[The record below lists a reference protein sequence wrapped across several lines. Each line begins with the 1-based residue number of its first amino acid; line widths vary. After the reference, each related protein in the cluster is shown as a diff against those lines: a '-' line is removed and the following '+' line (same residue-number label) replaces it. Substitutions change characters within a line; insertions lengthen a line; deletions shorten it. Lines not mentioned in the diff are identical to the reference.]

1 MYGAFIGDI
10 VGSKYEFNNI
20 ITKQFPLFS
29 PGCDY
34 TDDTIMTVA
43 VAKAI
48 LLSREEQFKRGEN
61 GKGFQEFLIEVMQ
74 DFGRRYPHPTG
85 AYGGSFAKWLRQ
97 KNPKPYGSYGNGSAM
112 RVSPCGLA
120 AVTMEEALALARA
133 SASVSHDHPEGI
145 KGAEAVSAAVFLA
158 KCGRTKEEIGQ
169 YISEHYYNLDFTLDS
184 IRETY
189 KFDGSCQG
197 SVPQAIVA
205 FLESENFEDAIRNVI
220 SIGGDCD
227 TTGAIAGSIAWI
239 YYAVQTGSY
248 SGWVYDKF
256 DSAML
261 EIKVQAMS
269 YLPKEFIDIADEFH
283 EVCWKRAGTF
293 DRVGGCTPILNRDEI
308 KKYWTDWAVPPI
320 QHRAASSDPLT
331 ADIETAV
338 TAFCNKYVVLME
350 VLYRDKELNQW
361 CRNYSAY
368 KENTTHR
375 ALEELI
381 YNGFM
386 KEAYALGFL
395 PKVLA
400 WKPGSAYSLGSALC
414 GTKADLLYGI
424 CMEIRADY
432 GCNGALI
439 YHAIASGSLYY
450 LMNTLLHYE
459 DKPEDPELTQ
469 KVEKSFSKNCN
480 NKTGTSFATKL
491 SKLLLKK
498 EDIGKKETSS
508 PHPMISGGQAY
519 SLAYIQGY
527 EGIKREHHA
536 GARYAWHDKTLGE
549 WRLTIQ
555 LDNQGIWFLSV
566 FVKEDGRFEKYS
578 LDYEMASDFHYEF
591 RDEKG
596 LRKKIYS
603 SGDEKKYLAEVLI
616 RYVQMNGGNALLSAL
631 HPFITAQ
638 YHYD

>member
-158 KCGRTKEEIGQ
+158 KCGRTKEEIGR

-184 IRETY
+184 IRENY

-227 TTGAIAGSIAWI
+227 TTGAIAGSIAWT

-248 SGWVYDKF
+248 SGWVYNKF

-261 EIKVQAMS
+261 EIKAQAMS

-283 EVCWKRAGTF
+283 EVCWRRAGTF
-293 DRVGGCTPILNRDEI
+293 DRVGGCTPILNRDET

-320 QHRAASSDPLT
+320 QRRAASSDPLT

-386 KEAYALGFL
+386 KEAYTLGFL

-400 WKPGSAYSLGSALC
+400 WKPGSAYSLESALC

-432 GCNGALI
+432 GCNGSLI

-459 DKPEDPELTQ
+459 DKPEYPELTQ
-469 KVEKSFSKNCN
+469 KVEKSFSKN
-480 NKTGTSFATKL
+480 
-491 SKLLLKK
+491 
-498 EDIGKKETSS
+498 
-508 PHPMISGGQAY
+508 
-519 SLAYIQGY
+519 
-527 EGIKREHHA
+527 
-536 GARYAWHDKTLGE
+536 
-549 WRLTIQ
+549 
-555 LDNQGIWFLSV
+555 
-566 FVKEDGRFEKYS
+566 
-578 LDYEMASDFHYEF
+578 
-591 RDEKG
+591 
-596 LRKKIYS
+596 
-603 SGDEKKYLAEVLI
+603 
-616 RYVQMNGGNALLSAL
+616 
-631 HPFITAQ
+631 
-638 YHYD
+638 

>member
-112 RVSPCGLA
+112 RVSPCGMA

-158 KCGRTKEEIGQ
+158 KCGRTKEEIWQ

-227 TTGAIAGSIAWI
+227 TTGAIAGSIAWT

-248 SGWVYDKF
+248 SGWVYNKF

-261 EIKVQAMS
+261 EIKAQAMS

-308 KKYWTDWAVPPI
+308 KKYWT
-320 QHRAASSDPLT
+320 
-331 ADIETAV
+331 E
-338 TAFCNKYVVLME
+338 
-350 VLYRDKELNQW
+350 
-361 CRNYSAY
+361 
-368 KENTTHR
+368 
-375 ALEELI
+375 
-381 YNGFM
+381 
-386 KEAYALGFL
+386 
-395 PKVLA
+395 
-400 WKPGSAYSLGSALC
+400 
-414 GTKADLLYGI
+414 
-424 CMEIRADY
+424 
-432 GCNGALI
+432 
-439 YHAIASGSLYY
+439 
-450 LMNTLLHYE
+450 
-459 DKPEDPELTQ
+459 Q

-480 NKTGTSFATKL
+480 NKTDTSFATKL

-536 GARYAWHDKTLGE
+536 GARSAWHDKSLGK

-578 LDYEMASDFHYEF
+578 LDYDMASDSHYEF

-616 RYVQMNGGNALLSAL
+616 RYVQMKGGNALLSAL
-631 HPFITAQ
+631 YPFITAQ

>member
-20 ITKQFPLFS
+20 KTKQFPLFS

-48 LLSREEQFKRGEN
+48 LLSWEEQFKRREN

-227 TTGAIAGSIAWI
+227 TTGAIAGSIAWT
-239 YYAVQTGSY
+239 YYAVQTESY
-248 SGWVYDKF
+248 SGWVYS
-256 DSAML
+256 DSARL
-261 EIKVQAMS
+261 EIKAQAMS

-283 EVCWKRAGTF
+283 EVFWKKAGIF
-293 DRVGGCTPILNRDEI
+293 DRVGGWTPILNRDEI

-320 QHRAASSDPLT
+320 QRRAASSDPLT

-386 KEAYALGFL
+386 KEAYTLGFL

-400 WKPGSAYSLGSALC
+400 WKPGSAYSLRSALC

-459 DKPEDPELTQ
+459 DKPEYPELTQ

-508 PHPMISGGQAY
+508 PHLMISGGQAY

-578 LDYEMASDFHYEF
+578 LDYEMASDSHYEF

-631 HPFITAQ
+631 YPFITAQ

>member
-61 GKGFQEFLIEVMQ
+61 GKGFQELLVEVMQ
-74 DFGRRYPHPTG
+74 DFGQRYPHPTG

-227 TTGAIAGSIAWI
+227 TTGAIAGSIAWT

-248 SGWVYDKF
+248 SGWVYNKF

-261 EIKVQAMS
+261 EIKAQAMS

-293 DRVGGCTPILNRDEI
+293 DRVGGCTPILNRDE
-308 KKYWTDWAVPPI
+308 T
-320 QHRAASSDPLT
+320 
-331 ADIETAV
+331 
-338 TAFCNKYVVLME
+338 
-350 VLYRDKELNQW
+350 
-361 CRNYSAY
+361 
-368 KENTTHR
+368 
-375 ALEELI
+375 
-381 YNGFM
+381 
-386 KEAYALGFL
+386 
-395 PKVLA
+395 
-400 WKPGSAYSLGSALC
+400 
-414 GTKADLLYGI
+414 
-424 CMEIRADY
+424 
-432 GCNGALI
+432 
-439 YHAIASGSLYY
+439 
-450 LMNTLLHYE
+450 
-459 DKPEDPELTQ
+459 
-469 KVEKSFSKNCN
+469 
-480 NKTGTSFATKL
+480 
-491 SKLLLKK
+491 
-498 EDIGKKETSS
+498 KKETAS
-508 PHPMISGGQAY
+508 PRPKISGGQAY
-519 SLAYIQGY
+519 SLAYIRGY

-616 RYVQMNGGNALLSAL
+616 RYVQTNGGNALLSAL

>member
-29 PGCDY
+29 SGCDY

-48 LLSREEQFKRGEN
+48 LLSWEEQFKRREN

-227 TTGAIAGSIAWI
+227 TTGAIAGSIAWT

-248 SGWVYDKF
+248 SGWVYF

-261 EIKVQAMS
+261 EIKAQAMS

-283 EVCWKRAGTF
+283 ELWWNRAGIF

-320 QHRAASSDPLT
+320 QRRAASSDPLT

-338 TAFCNKYVVLME
+338 TTFCNKYVVLME

-368 KENTTHR
+368 KENTTHC
-375 ALEELI
+375 ALKELI

-386 KEAYALGFL
+386 KEAYTLGFL

-414 GTKADLLYGI
+414 GTKADLIYGI
-424 CMEIRADY
+424 CMEIRGADY

-459 DKPEDPELTQ
+459 DKPEYPELTQ

-491 SKLLLKK
+491 FKLLLKK

-508 PHPMISGGQAY
+508 PHLMISGGQAY

-536 GARYAWHDKTLGE
+536 GARYAWHYKTLGE

-578 LDYEMASDFHYEF
+578 LDYEMASDSHYEF

-631 HPFITAQ
+631 YPFITAQ
-638 YHYD
+638 YHYN

>member
-29 PGCDY
+29 QGCDY

-48 LLSREEQFKRGEN
+48 LLSREEQLKRGEN

-158 KCGRTKEEIGQ
+158 KCGRTKEEIWQ

-205 FLESENFEDAIRNVI
+205 FLDSENFEDAIRNVI

-227 TTGAIAGSIAWI
+227 TTGAIAGSIAWT

-248 SGWVYDKF
+248 SGWVYNKF

-261 EIKVQAMS
+261 EIKAQAMS

-308 KKYWTDWAVPPI
+308 KKYWT
-320 QHRAASSDPLT
+320 
-331 ADIETAV
+331 E
-338 TAFCNKYVVLME
+338 
-350 VLYRDKELNQW
+350 
-361 CRNYSAY
+361 
-368 KENTTHR
+368 
-375 ALEELI
+375 
-381 YNGFM
+381 
-386 KEAYALGFL
+386 
-395 PKVLA
+395 
-400 WKPGSAYSLGSALC
+400 
-414 GTKADLLYGI
+414 
-424 CMEIRADY
+424 
-432 GCNGALI
+432 
-439 YHAIASGSLYY
+439 
-450 LMNTLLHYE
+450 
-459 DKPEDPELTQ
+459 Q
-469 KVEKSFSKNCN
+469 KVEKSFSKNCNNKTDTSFATKLSKLLLKKEQKVKKSFSKNCNNKTGTSFATKLSKLLLKKEQKVKKSFSKNCN

-508 PHPMISGGQAY
+508 PDPMISGGQAY

-536 GARYAWHDKTLGE
+536 GARYAWHDKSLGK

-578 LDYEMASDFHYEF
+578 LDYDIASDSHYEF

-631 HPFITAQ
+631 YPFITAQ

>member
-61 GKGFQEFLIEVMQ
+61 GKGFQEFLVEVMQ
-74 DFGRRYPHPTG
+74 DFGQRYPHPTG

-227 TTGAIAGSIAWI
+227 TTGAIAGSIAWT

-248 SGWVYDKF
+248 SGWVYNKF

-261 EIKVQAMS
+261 EIKAQAMS

-283 EVCWKRAGTF
+283 EACWKRAGTF
-293 DRVGGCTPILNRDEI
+293 DRVGGCTPILNRDE
-308 KKYWTDWAVPPI
+308 T
-320 QHRAASSDPLT
+320 
-331 ADIETAV
+331 
-338 TAFCNKYVVLME
+338 
-350 VLYRDKELNQW
+350 
-361 CRNYSAY
+361 
-368 KENTTHR
+368 
-375 ALEELI
+375 
-381 YNGFM
+381 
-386 KEAYALGFL
+386 
-395 PKVLA
+395 
-400 WKPGSAYSLGSALC
+400 
-414 GTKADLLYGI
+414 
-424 CMEIRADY
+424 
-432 GCNGALI
+432 
-439 YHAIASGSLYY
+439 
-450 LMNTLLHYE
+450 
-459 DKPEDPELTQ
+459 
-469 KVEKSFSKNCN
+469 
-480 NKTGTSFATKL
+480 
-491 SKLLLKK
+491 
-498 EDIGKKETSS
+498 KKETAS
-508 PHPMISGGQAY
+508 PRPKISGGQAY
-519 SLAYIQGY
+519 SLAYIRGY

-549 WRLTIQ
+549 WRLTIL

>member
-29 PGCDY
+29 SGCDY

-48 LLSREEQFKRGEN
+48 LLSWEEQFKRREN

-227 TTGAIAGSIAWI
+227 TTGAIAGSIAWT

-248 SGWVYDKF
+248 SGWVYF

-261 EIKVQAMS
+261 EIKAQAMS

-283 EVCWKRAGTF
+283 ELWWNRAGIF

-320 QHRAASSDPLT
+320 QRRAASSDPLT

-361 CRNYSAY
+361 CRDYSAY

-386 KEAYALGFL
+386 KEAYTLGFL

-400 WKPGSAYSLGSALC
+400 WKPGSAYSLRSALC

-439 YHAIASGSLYY
+439 YHSIASGSLYY
-450 LMNTLLHYE
+450 LMNTLLYYE
-459 DKPEDPELTQ
+459 DKPEYPELTQ

-508 PHPMISGGQAY
+508 PHLMISGGQAY

-578 LDYEMASDFHYEF
+578 LDYEMASDSHYEF

-616 RYVQMNGGNALLSAL
+616 RYVQMNGGNALLSVL
-631 HPFITAQ
+631 YPFITAQ